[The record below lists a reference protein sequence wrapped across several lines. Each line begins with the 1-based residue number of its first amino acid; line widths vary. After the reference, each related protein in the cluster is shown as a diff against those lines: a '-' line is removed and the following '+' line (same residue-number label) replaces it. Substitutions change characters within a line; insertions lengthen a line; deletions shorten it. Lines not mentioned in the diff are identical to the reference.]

1 LKIILLS
8 GGSGKRL
15 WPLSSN
21 TRAKQYLSVLEGPN
35 GDLESMVQRLWR
47 QLGDAGLQ
55 EHTRFAT
62 SIEQMELLK
71 RQTGERTPLIIEPE
85 QRGTFPAIALAA
97 SYLYSIA
104 GVSLAETVI
113 IMPVDAYVESDFFE
127 WVQELP
133 DWLRESGSQLMV
145 IGMAPKSG
153 DEQQPPLGSGIYAF
167 SLDYMISKLI
177 ALSLPI
183 HYDELYKQYSKLPKS
198 SIETALLECET
209 SRSVV
214 YYSGVWKNLRSWR
227 TISEEIAFPL
237 KEQEKIERS
246 HDQSQLINH
255 LDIPIQIIGLSNLLV
270 AASPDGILIA
280 DRLHSNQI
288 SEMLQAMNAKPNYE
302 EKHWGHTIIVDKAR
316 LASGGQ
322 VVSKRV
328 FIAAGENMTYHL
340 HFNRSETWTIL
351 SGEGVAI
358 IDEELRPV
366 SVGNAVTIPRRT
378 RHSLRAI
385 TDLELLE
392 VQSGAELAEDDVINL
407 GIKWDEIIS
416 QSNLV

>member
-1 LKIILLS
+1 LLS

-21 TRAKQYLSVLEGPN
+21 TRAKQYLSVLEAPN
-35 GDLESMVQRLWR
+35 GELESMVQRLWR

-62 SIEQMELLK
+62 SIEQMDLLK

-133 DWLRESGSQLMV
+133 DRLRESGSQLML

-153 DEQQPPLGSGIYAF
+153 DGQQPPLGSGIYAF

-198 SIETALLECET
+198 SIESALLECET

-214 YYSGVWKNLRSWR
+214 YYNGVWKNLRSWR

-328 FIAAGENMTYHL
+328 FIAAVENMSYHL

-366 SVGNAVTIPRRT
+366 SAGNTVTIPGRT